1 MAYSDAHQAAR
12 ELARA
17 RWGTRGLERAAA
29 VVIER
34 ADELP
39 EQLRAQV
46 HEVTEAS
53 QDTEAAQ

>member
-1 MAYSDAHQAAR
+1 MAYSDAHEAAR
-12 ELARA
+12 ALALQ
-17 RWGTRGLERAAA
+17 RWGTRALVRAAA

-53 QDTEAAQ
+53 KDTEAEQ